1 MCFLLLASY
10 LYATLPVCRGTVTLI
25 ISYKL
30 YKTLKAEC
38 IIRYLHH
45 PLRPSINLDGS
56 CSQED
61 LLNTDSYFQVEG
73 LKKSFASVFS
83 IVFQ

>member
-38 IIRYLHH
+38 IILDLHLVHH

-61 LLNTDSYFQVEG
+61 LLNTDSYF
-73 LKKSFASVFS
+73 
-83 IVFQ
+83 